1 MNGSPLTSWDGA
13 EAIYTFADK
22 PMLIALFL
30 VLTVVVVAGVVIH
43 SARHETR
50 AFKRFP

>member
-13 EAIYTFADK
+13 AAIYTFADK

-30 VLTVVVVAGVVIH
+30 ILTVAVVAGVIIH
-43 SARHETR
+43 SARHETK